1 MASAPSATT
10 TGWTIFVAALG
21 MMMGLMAPE
30 VAKLATWGAAFAP
43 GFVAVIMLHFS
54 IVVMAFVGGKMIPE
68 NRPPGMQTR
77 ATDAVQTT
85 SEKV

>member
-1 MASAPSATT
+1 MNNATT
-10 TGWTIFVAALG
+10 TGWTIFIAALG

-54 IVVMAFVGGKMIPE
+54 IVVMAFIGGKMIPE
-68 NRPPGMQTR
+68 TRPDGLMTR
-77 ATDAVQTT
+77 ASDPKQNEV
-85 SEKV
+85 KP